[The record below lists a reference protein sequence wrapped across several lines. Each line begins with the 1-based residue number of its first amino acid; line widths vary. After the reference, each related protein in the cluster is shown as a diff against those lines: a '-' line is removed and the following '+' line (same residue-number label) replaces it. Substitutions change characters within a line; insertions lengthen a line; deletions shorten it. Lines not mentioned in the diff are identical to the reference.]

1 MAGVVTDVGQMEA
14 AANHVETVNAQLQS
28 TINGLK
34 GRCEE
39 SSSAWAGGAQN
50 AFQALMVRYAD
61 ASRRQ
66 QESLADIAVKIREN
80 GKGYDAAEQ
89 ANQDAIHSAGNSG
102 SLDI

>member
-28 TINGLK
+28 TISGLK
-34 GRCEE
+34 GRCEA
-39 SSSAWAGGAQN
+39 SSTAWAGGAQD
-50 AFQALMVRYAD
+50 AFQALMVRYGD
-61 ASRRQ
+61 SSRRLQ
-66 QESLADIAVKIREN
+66 DSLAEIAVKIREN

-89 ANQDAIHSAGNSG
+89 SNQDAIRAAGNSG